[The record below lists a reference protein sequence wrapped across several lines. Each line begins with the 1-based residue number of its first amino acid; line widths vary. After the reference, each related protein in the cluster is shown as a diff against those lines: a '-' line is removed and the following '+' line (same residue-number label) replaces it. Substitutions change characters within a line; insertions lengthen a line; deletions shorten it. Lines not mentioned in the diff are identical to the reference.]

1 MGDDGRASLDY
12 VGNHGHYLTG
22 QRRSIAFI
30 PGLALVSI
38 EKVSD
43 FVIRHCGI
51 FGAGHEHSFAGLA
64 HCSYRMAVLDDSK
77 SAFWHPTLVA
87 LRGD

>member
-1 MGDDGRASLDY
+1 MAGVDRLAR
-12 VGNHGHYLTG
+12 VG
-22 QRRSIAFI
+22 
-30 PGLALVSI
+30 I